1 MFCDKI
7 DKLPGVA
14 DEHIRPV
21 RLLYMPNR
29 DSLEVLCPAAGYF
42 FDNGGQPDGNAWL
55 APVRAFNP
63 SELAAALNA
72 A

>member
-1 MFCDKI
+1 
-7 DKLPGVA
+7 
-14 DEHIRPV
+14 
-21 RLLYMPNR
+21 MPNR